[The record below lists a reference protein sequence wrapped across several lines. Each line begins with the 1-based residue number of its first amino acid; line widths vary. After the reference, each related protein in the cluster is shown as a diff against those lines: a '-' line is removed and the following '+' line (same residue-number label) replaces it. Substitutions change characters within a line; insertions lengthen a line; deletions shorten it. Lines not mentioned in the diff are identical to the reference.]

1 MWLVHLN
8 FRKSNQQMGKS
19 EHLPGVE
26 GGQANRALSPRHG
39 GAEHQG
45 TAGMPITAPHRFLP
59 QGGNQEPRL
68 RGQSRLFLAEGQV
81 PWQARE
87 GRCLRYQTGIKPN
100 RPGFKPDG
108 TPDYHLLSK
117 HHFHL

>member
-19 EHLPGVE
+19 EHLPSTEGRAGRPGPQPEARRGRAAGHGWEANHRAGVR
-26 GGQANRALSPRHG
+26 NH
-39 GAEHQG
+39 
-45 TAGMPITAPHRFLP
+45 
-59 QGGNQEPRL
+59 L
-68 RGQSRLFLAEGQV
+68 RGSEQTASALEPGSGAGSWQV
-81 PWQARE
+81 RE

-108 TPDYHLLSK
+108 TPG
-117 HHFHL
+117 